1 MINNAP
7 RWESMTRGGAW
18 IITFVRPDNWN
29 AMSPQL
35 YYEMKKIVMK
45 L

>member
-1 MINNAP
+1 MINNAS

-18 IITFVRPDNWN
+18 ITFVRPDNCN

-35 YYEMKKIVMK
+35 SYEMKKIVMK